1 MKALRQ
7 LALLA
12 SLATASAHTPA
23 EGKVGRTQF
32 AQAGGW
38 SIFNDQHS
46 CKSVTSFQDNSGLIV
61 EYDKRLEKVTLYFSD
76 PSVKSLEDGDKRA
89 LKVLLYQ
96 KSGNRSDTD
105 WGSPKF
111 SVTVTGDDTRYFVHD
126 FKSKMLNE
134 LAKYDVVAF
143 FYHGTL
149 VKSFKLTDSAA
160 MSVKLKACA
169 RERARMNPSD
179 PFK

>member
-1 MKALRQ
+1 MKALRH
-7 LALLA
+7 LALVA
-12 SLATASAHTPA
+12 SLATASAYTPA
-23 EGKVGRTQF
+23 DAKVSRTQF

-46 CKSVTSFQDNSGLIV
+46 CKSVTSFKDNSGLIV

-96 KSGNRSDTD
+96 KSGIRSDTD

-111 SVTVTGDDTRYFVHD
+111 TVTVTRDDTRYFVRD
-126 FKSKMLNE
+126 FKPKLLDE

-143 FYHGTL
+143 FYRDAL
-149 VKSFKLTDSAA
+149 VKSFKLTSSAA
-160 MSVKLKACA
+160 MAVKLKACA
-169 RERARMNPSD
+169 RERAKTNPSD
-179 PFK
+179 PFE